1 MTLGIAAHGPHA
13 GAAVRQAVVAAE
25 LLGHGEIGGFAVFAV
40 IDAQGQVQQ
49 RCVQQGGITAL
60 DLPPNWLAASHAA
73 VITSG
78 PHRPEP
84 LTQFLP
90 GRHGVGLVSG
100 HRLPNRP
107 DGRSGQPLNIGVL
120 DALAAGMHPQA
131 AVDALLQANPQADAG
146 LIAINTQ
153 GEIGCANSA
162 RVAQRPDARQAHWSH
177 AQAGFALLHNA
188 IYAGTDL
195 AASLASLLRTALQPQ
210 AAHTAS
216 HQLLHLAQPVPVT
229 VGPADCV
236 HVDAQWRVL
245 RVESADPFMAQ
256 AAQSITLLPLA
267 MPVRHNGQ
275 LLGHMATEL
284 FAQVAQGVA
293 QPASTEIRNLA
304 LVQRLA

>member
-13 GAAVRQAVVAAE
+13 GVAVRQAVVAAE

-40 IDAQGQVQQ
+40 IDAQGQMQQ

-60 DLPPNWLAASHAA
+60 DLPPDWLAASHAA

-90 GRHGVGLVSG
+90 GRHGIGLVTG

-107 DGRSGQPLNIGVL
+107 DVRSGQPLNIGVL
-120 DALAAGMHPQA
+120 DAMAAGLHPQA
-131 AVDALLQANPQADAG
+131 AVDQLLQANPQADAG
-146 LIAINTQ
+146 LIALSAQ
-153 GEIGCANSA
+153 GSIGCANSA
-162 RVAQRPDARQAHWSH
+162 RVAQRPDAGQACWGD
-177 AQAGFALLHNA
+177 AQASFALLHNA
-188 IYAGTDL
+188 IYAGTDIAACL
-195 AASLASLLRTALQPQ
+195 AGLLRAALQAHAP
-210 AAHTAS
+210 HTAS
-216 HQLLHLAQPVPVT
+216 HQLLRLAQPVPV
-229 VGPADCV
+229 VAAAADCV
-236 HVDAQWRVL
+236 QVDAQWRVL

-267 MPVRHNGQ
+267 MPVQCNGQ
-275 LLGHMATEL
+275 LLGHIATEL

-293 QPASTEIRNLA
+293 LPSSAEIRNLA
-304 LVQRLA
+304 LVELVA

>member
-25 LLGHGEIGGFAVFAV
+25 LLGHGEIGGFAVFSV
-40 IDAQGQVQQ
+40 IDAQGHVQQ

-60 DLPPNWLAASHAA
+60 DLPPDWLAASQAA

-84 LTQFLP
+84 LSQFLP
-90 GRHGVGLVSG
+90 GRHGVGLVTG
-100 HRLPNRP
+100 HRLPTRP
-107 DGRSGQPLNIGVL
+107 DARSGQALNTLVL
-120 DALAAGMHPQA
+120 NAMAAGLHPQA
-131 AVDALLQANPQADAG
+131 AVDALLQANPQTDAG

-153 GEIGCANSA
+153 GDIGCANSV
-162 RVAQRPDARQAHWSH
+162 RVGQRPDAGQARWSDG
-177 AQAGFALLHNA
+177 QAGFALLHNA
-188 IYAGTDL
+188 IYASADV
-195 AASLASLLRTALQPQ
+195 ADSLASLLRAALQPQ

-216 HQLLHLAQPVPVT
+216 HQFLHLAQPAT
-229 VGPADCV
+229 VEVATADCV
-236 HVDAQWRVL
+236 HVDAQWRVQ

-256 AAQSITLLPLA
+256 AVQSITLLPLA

-275 LLGHMATEL
+275 LLGHMTTEL

-293 QPASTEIRNLA
+293 QPSSTEIRNLA
-304 LVQRLA
+304 LLQKLA

>member
-120 DALAAGMHPQA
+120 DAMAAGMHPQA

-146 LIAINTQ
+146 LIAINAQ
-153 GEIGCANSA
+153 GDIGCANSA
-162 RVAQRPDARQAHWSH
+162 RVAQRPDAGQAHWGN

-195 AASLASLLRTALQPQ
+195 TASLASLLRAALQPL

-216 HQLLHLAQPVPVT
+216 HQLLRLTQAAPVDIAA
-229 VGPADCV
+229 ADCV

-293 QPASTEIRNLA
+293 QPASAELRNLA
-304 LVQRLA
+304 LVQRVV